1 MKPHRPS
8 ADQNSLNDLLQEWRI
23 GAEVPPR
30 FEEQVWRRIA
40 IEEGLLQEAGT
51 WVRFRSVLEMLF
63 ARPAFATACVIAFL
77 LSGTAAGWWQGQRDV
92 ARLND
97 ALGQRY
103 VQLVD
108 PYASPRP

>member
-8 ADQNSLNDLLQEWRI
+8 VNQDSLSDLLQEWRI
-23 GAEVPPR
+23 GAELPPR
-30 FEEQVWRRIA
+30 FEEQVWRRI
-40 IEEGLLQEAGT
+40 INEEELLQEAGR
-51 WVRFRSVLEMLF
+51 WVRFRGALEMLF
-63 ARPAFATACVIAFL
+63 TRPAFATACVIAFL
-77 LSGTAAGWWQGQRDV
+77 LSGTVAGWLQGQRDV

-108 PYASPRP
+108 PYASPLH